1 VGVGGDTESELAL
14 TFRRDE
20 RGVVW
25 ITWPRGIH
33 ITGPQAQEAMDRLA
47 VYNGGRKQPT
57 IVEMVGVA
65 GLTREARQVFT
76 RECCATRMALLGVSP
91 VERVIANFAL
101 AASRYA
107 TPIRFFGTED
117 AAVDWLTRA
126 GPDR

>member
-1 VGVGGDTESELAL
+1 MGGDTESELDL

-20 RGVVW
+20 RGIAW
-25 ITWPRGIH
+25 ITWPPGIH
-33 ITGPQAQEAMDRLA
+33 ITGAMAQEAMDRLE
-47 VYNGGRKQPT
+47 VFNGGRKLPT
-57 IVEMVGVA
+57 LVEMAGVA

-76 RECCATRMALLGVSP
+76 GECTASRMALLGGSP

-107 TPIRFFGTED
+107 TPIRFFATED
-117 AAVDWLTRA
+117 AAVDWLTCA

>member
-1 VGVGGDTESELAL
+1 MGGDAESELDL

-20 RGVVW
+20 RGIVW

-33 ITGPQAQEAMDRLA
+33 ITGPMAEEAMDRLDA
-47 VYNGGRKQPT
+47 YTGGRKLPT
-57 IVEMVGVA
+57 VVEMVGVA
-65 GLTREARQVFT
+65 GLTRDARQVFT
-76 RECCATRMALLGVSP
+76 GECTASRMALLGGSP

-101 AASRYA
+101 AASRYE
-107 TPIRFFGTED
+107 TPMRFFATED